1 MISFPNLRGAGS
13 GYPGR
18 GNHQPVPDGPGEHP
32 WARCHPGALP
42 SDLLCLEMLNIHH
55 FNIPIFKSKIMRQ
68 LRLISML
75 IFLFGCVEEEVTPII
90 RVKTAE
96 SELNELL
103 SDPKGGVATLE
114 FSINVPWSITIDY
127 CNTSI
132 GMVKDWLIISK
143 TSGDAGD
150 IMINLQVIENFIYDK
165 RSATINIKTASIVK
179 RMKITQNQRLGMILS
194 KTEVVLEYYEQ
205 VFTIDVNHNVD
216 YNFEIL
222 DDWITYIETK
232 SLDKKT
238 ESFSI
243 PENTIREKRVGC
255 IVFMSKDKMFRDT
268 VQVIQN
274 PKSQRQF
281 YIDLLCNG
289 RWRGAQRRIMGL
301 NVPDNEWDILNS
313 IYSKGWYDRN
323 YIFTTDNN
331 YRLLECY
338 AFDSIFFM
346 HGPFN
351 YKIESSGDSSL
362 MMFRTGAFFD
372 SDKQSL
378 DEWYSIQHL
387 SDDSLVLYNV
397 NRWVSSTGDGGKLP
411 TIWKYEHQDRDNK
424 SEYFWENDTTT
435 STYKILTNPNGW
447 SLDSVYCGRS
457 YDKMVKIEEDPYTV
471 TYKKDSV
478 IYQFSDRRSYYG
490 RWYLLGTRI
499 KLTGTNSITTILHI
513 DDSTLVTY
521 VDQNREENGIIW
533 WKYRTYFSKNK

>member
-1 MISFPNLRGAGS
+1 MNRFSFLF
-13 GYPGR
+13 
-18 GNHQPVPDGPGEHP
+18 VII
-32 WARCHPGALP
+32 CVL
-42 SDLLCLEMLNIHH
+42 
-55 FNIPIFKSKIMRQ
+55 
-68 LRLISML
+68 
-75 IFLFGCVEEEVTPII
+75 LFGCVEEEVTPII
-90 RVKTAE
+90 SVKTAE
-96 SELNELL
+96 SELNEFL

-127 CNTSI
+127 SNTSI
-132 GMVKDWLIISK
+132 GMVKDWLILSK
-143 TSGDAGD
+143 TTGDAGD
-150 IMINLQVIENFIYDK
+150 MTINLEVTENFVYDE

-179 RMKITQNQRLGMILS
+179 RIKITQNQRLGMILS
-194 KTEVVLEYYEQ
+194 SDQVVLEYKEQ

-216 YNFEIL
+216 YNFEIQS
-222 DDWITYIETK
+222 DWITHIETK
-232 SLDKKT
+232 SLDKNT
-238 ESFSI
+238 ETFSI
-243 PENTIREKRVGC
+243 PENTTREKMFGC
-255 IVFMSKDKMFRDT
+255 IFFMSKDKMLCDT

-301 NVPDNEWDILNS
+301 NVPDNEWAILNS
-313 IYSKGWYDRN
+313 VYSKGYYDCN
-323 YIFTTDNN
+323 YIFTTDND

-346 HGPFN
+346 YGPFN
-351 YKIESSGDSSL
+351 YKVESSGDSTM
-362 MMFRTGAFFD
+362 MMFRTGAFFKTD
-372 SDKQSL
+372 IQSL
-378 DEWYSIQHL
+378 DKWHTIQHL

-397 NRWVSSTGDGGKLP
+397 IRWVSSTGDGGKLP

-447 SLDSVYCGRS
+447 SLDSVYGGRS
-457 YDKMVKIEEDPYTV
+457 YDKMVKIEKDPYTV
-471 TYKKDSV
+471 TYKKDSI
-478 IYQFSDRRSYYG
+478 IYQYSDRRSYSG

-499 KLTGTNSITTILHI
+499 KRIRTNSITTILHI